1 MGKNIWRSGK
11 LLKHRGFYRRPL
23 PWLLVLAVL
32 PLSGHAQTSVASGAV
47 KLDKEL
53 QVAAVPGDIVDEV
66 EDSSR
71 ASGAGSREFVVAPLP
86 SRNPLLG
93 WTLGLPA
100 MVLYKPSSAVEADN
114 TWMTGAMGF
123 YTENDS
129 KGFGA
134 FHKMSFG
141 GDKWRLLGAVFEA
154 DLNYDYF
161 GIGGDPDTSVP
172 LNQTI
177 SAVVAEALMRVYPN
191 LYVGLRGNYSQSEI
205 SLNTS
210 NIDLPPDITPPDP
223 DVDFELATLAP
234 RATYDSRDNEFY
246 PGAGGKVDLT
256 IQIGRMSL
264 GSDFD
269 YEKHK
274 LFANWYKSVS
284 ESNILA
290 TRVAL
295 QYVGGDAPFYT
306 FPAFGSNA
314 DLRGYN
320 TGTYRDRFLF
330 AAQTELR
337 YRFKPRFGVVAF
349 AGIGTVAPKF
359 GRWGESLM
367 SVGAGIR
374 WVIAPK
380 NNMSLR
386 VDIAHGK
393 DNTEFY
399 VGLGEAF

>member
-1 MGKNIWRSGK
+1 MFA
-11 LLKHRGFYRRPL
+11 L
-23 PWLLVLAVL
+23 L
-32 PLSGHAQTSVASGAV
+32 PLSGQAQSTVAPGTV

-53 QVAAVPGDIVDEV
+53 QVAAVPGDVADEV
-66 EDSSR
+66 ENPKRSP
-71 ASGAGSREFVVAPLP
+71 GAGSREFVIAPLP

-100 MVLYKPSSAVEADN
+100 MMLYKPSGADEADN
-114 TWMTGAMGF
+114 TWMTGAMAF
-123 YTENDS
+123 YTEGDS

-141 GDKWRLLGAVFEA
+141 GDRWRLLGAVFDA

-161 GIGGDPDTSVP
+161 GIGGDPDTSIP
-172 LNQTI
+172 LNQSI
-177 SAVVAEALMRVYPN
+177 SAVVAEALMQVYPD
-191 LYVGLRGNYSQSEI
+191 LYVGLRANYSQSDI

-210 NIDLPPDITPPDP
+210 NIDLPPDVTPPALG
-223 DVDFELATLAP
+223 VGFELAALAP

-246 PGAGGKVDLT
+246 PGAGWKVDLT
-256 IQIGRMSL
+256 MHIGRESL
-264 GSDFD
+264 GSDFN

-290 TRVAL
+290 TRVAM

-330 AAQTELR
+330 AAQAELR
-337 YRFKPRFGVVAF
+337 YRFKPRLGFVAF

-359 GRWGESLM
+359 GRWGTSLM
-367 SVGAGIR
+367 SVGGGVR

-386 VDIAHGK
+386 FDIARGK
-393 DNTEFY
+393 DDTEFY